1 MQNVVFQ
8 RINTIISEIDTTVQ
22 TAYRYLVLFTHIW
35 LTIW

>member
-1 MQNVVFQ
+1 MQNIVVQ
-8 RINTIISEIDTTVQ
+8 CINTIMAEIATTVQ